1 MNIKRIK
8 VCTAIITAIILVIS
22 GANISQAVQA
32 SEDSLSVAGS
42 EISELTS
49 NASTTVSIETETT
62 TSEATSEIDVPRPG
76 DKIWINEEKMVVWDV
91 DQSYKS
97 EVVSEI
103 KFEIYILDR
112 YDEER
117 WRIHIPFFNVPER
130 VLLIPVDYDITVIE
144 HNPANRLG
152 DLTRDG
158 KINGYDMILM
168 RRALFRDYDL
178 DNYNDID
185 ALMQRSWERQLADV
199 NSDKEIS
206 VADLVCLSN
215 FLLGKQE
222 SFR

>member
-152 DLTRDG
+152 ALTRDG